1 MKTILAVVLV
11 LFLVVI
17 GCKKKCG
24 PDGGLCDD
32 EIINPCNSLTASCI
46 ETCKTPELTDRSVCY
61 LNCAKVYR
69 TCWGD

>member
-32 EIINPCNSLTASCI
+32 EIIPCNSLTASCI